1 VLKVSKDEFLFAL
14 DAYIA
19 ELGPDPCFT
28 AVREHYAAAG
38 ADQRFVVDDAGSPVP
53 QLQADAAATGQ
64 EAFRELQQAAR
75 RASVLI
81 VLRPEQLQT
90 VRLRPDSF
98 VSSGRALLAAL
109 SPLADAPIV
118 LSQTGGLHQGLAA
131 AQARLV
137 EAWRQ
142 DYLAEQARYRQVCR
156 QTGVKGYKELS
167 LFTFAGFLG
176 GLGLG
181 AVLDALGFSTSAIGE
196 WAVRTLSGE
205 GEDLAEGAW
214 VMKRRLRHGQA
225 TEAEAA
231 EDAEPSGSEAAEAYG
246 TGKVLGMAFPWAV
259 DAVSRFAGVDVRAPE
274 GSYVAYFYSL
284 ADQIGANLSGLRHHL
299 RQAGGLRAGLVS
311 YFHDPVMVASLTV
324 ITLPLAI
331 LYLVR
336 SAGWRPDLLVLAAV
350 EGMLL
355 NLCWVPPLVAWFWD
369 RRLQRGLRAVTQ
381 RYGQMADSRW
391 RMANS
396 KYR

>member
-1 VLKVSKDEFLFAL
+1 MLKVSKDEFLFIL

-19 ELGPDPCFT
+19 EVEPDPCFP
-28 AVREHYAAAG
+28 AVRAHYAAAG
-38 ADQRFVVDDAGSPVP
+38 ADQRFVVDDEGSLVP
-53 QLQADAAATGQ
+53 QLQADARATGQ

-75 RASVLI
+75 RANLLI
-81 VLRPEQLQT
+81 VLRAEQLQN

-109 SPLADAPIV
+109 SPQAGDPIV
-118 LSQTGGLHQGLAA
+118 ISQGGLRQGLAGE
-131 AQARLV
+131 QVKLV

-167 LFTFAGFLG
+167 RFTFVGFLG

-181 AVLDALGFSTSAIGE
+181 AVLDALGFSTSALGE

-214 VMKRRLRHGQA
+214 VLRSRLQRDRA
-225 TEAEAA
+225 AEAEAA
-231 EDAEPSGSEAAEAYG
+231 EDEEEPSGSEAAEAYG

-259 DAVSRFAGVDVRAPE
+259 DAISRFAGVDVRAPE

-299 RQAGGLRAGLVS
+299 RRAGGLRAGLSS

-336 SAGWRPDLLVLAAV
+336 SAGWRPDLLVLAAL
-350 EGMLL
+350 EGILL

-381 RYGQMADSRW
+381 RYVQMATQDK
-391 RMANS
+391 A
-396 KYR
+396 

>member
-1 VLKVSKDEFLFAL
+1 MLKVSKDEFLFIL
-14 DAYIA
+14 DTYIA
-19 ELGPDPCFT
+19 ELGPDPCFP
-28 AVREHYAAAG
+28 AVREHYAARSAEET
-38 ADQRFVVDDAGSPVP
+38 FVVDDAGSPAP

-64 EAFRELQQAAR
+64 EVFRELQQAAR
-75 RASVLI
+75 RANVLI
-81 VLRPEQLQT
+81 VLRPEQLKN

-98 VSSGRALLAAL
+98 VSSGRVLLAAL
-109 SPLADAPIV
+109 SSLAGDPIV
-118 LSQTGGLHQGLAA
+118 LSDKGLRQGLAGEK
-131 AQARLV
+131 ARLV

-167 LFTFAGFLG
+167 RFTFAGFLG

-181 AVLDALGFSTSAIGE
+181 AVLDALGFSASAIGE

-214 VMKRRLRHGQA
+214 VLRSRLRRGQT
-225 TEAEAA
+225 TEAEA
-231 EDAEPSGSEAAEAYG
+231 EEGEEPSGSEAAEAYG

-259 DAVSRFAGVDVRAPE
+259 DALSRFAGVDVRAPE

-284 ADQIGANLSGLRHHL
+284 ADQIGANVSGLRHHL
-299 RQAGGLRAGLVS
+299 RKSESLRAGLAS

-324 ITLPLAI
+324 ITLPLAV

-336 SAGWRPDLLVLAAV
+336 SAGWRPDLLVLAAL
-350 EGMLL
+350 EGILL

-381 RYGQMADSRW
+381 RYVQMAAQDK
-391 RMANS
+391 A
-396 KYR
+396 

>member
-1 VLKVSKDEFLFAL
+1 MIRVSKDEFLFVL
-14 DAYIA
+14 DAYIT
-19 ELGPDPCFT
+19 ELGPDPCFP

-38 ADQRFVVDDAGSPVP
+38 ADQHFVVDDEGSPCP
-53 QLQADAAATGQ
+53 QLQAEAAATGQ
-64 EAFRELQQAAR
+64 EVFRELQQAAR
-75 RASVLI
+75 RANVLI
-81 VLRPEQLQT
+81 VLRPEQLKN

-109 SPLADAPIV
+109 SSLAGDPIV
-118 LSQTGGLHQGLAA
+118 PSEKGLRQGLAGE
-131 AQARLV
+131 QARLV

-142 DYLAEQARYRQVCR
+142 AYLAEQARYRQVCR

-167 LFTFAGFLG
+167 RFTFAGFLG

-181 AVLDALGFSTSAIGE
+181 AVLDALGFSASAIGE

-214 VMKRRLRHGQA
+214 VVKRRRRGRA
-225 TEAEAA
+225 AEAEEGE
-231 EDAEPSGSEAAEAYG
+231 EDEEKLTGSEAAEAYG

-259 DAVSRFAGVDVRAPE
+259 DALSRFAGVDVRAPE

-299 RQAGGLRAGLVS
+299 RKSGSLRAGLVS

-336 SAGWRPDLLVLAAV
+336 SAGWRPDLLVLAAL

-381 RYGQMADSRW
+381 RYVQMAAERQT
-391 RMANS
+391 
-396 KYR
+396 